1 MNRTL
6 PHNLDVEK
14 SLLGCLI
21 TYPDSYNTMMEENV
35 VDDDFY
41 LNSHRIIFK
50 AIVELNE
57 SNKPFDLVSLHAKLS
72 DDKLLEKAGNV
83 SYLAELSSTAIT
95 SANALHYTKILQS
108 KAFARRIIET
118 ASEIADDGFEGKYE
132 VDDYIDIA
140 EKRILQVTRSR
151 KTTDFLSSNFV
162 AEEYFKKV
170 LLMNENKSAVTG
182 VKTGFAALD
191 RKTNGLQRGDLIIVA
206 ARPSV
211 GKTAFALNLAARTAK
226 NNKNEA
232 VAIFSLEMPA
242 EQLMGRILAADSKL
256 PIYNLRTG
264 ILNNREIAQLKATVN
279 NVKDY
284 KLYIDDASTVKTSE
298 IFSKCRRL
306 KAEQGLSL
314 IVIDYIQLI
323 TGNGYNRENRQQE
336 VSEISRNLKA
346 LARELE
352 VPVIALSQLSRGVET
367 RNDKRPMLSD
377 LRESGAIEQD
387 ADIVILLSREGYQTK
402 EEADDQTVEVIM
414 AKHRNGATG
423 TIEMMF
429 TKSINAFKDIE
440 IIRENKEETEE

>member
-1 MNRTL
+1 MNRVL
-6 PHNLDVEK
+6 PHNLDLEK
-14 SLLGCLI
+14 SILGCLMI
-21 TYPDSYNTMMEENV
+21 YPESYNAIMEESIV
-35 VDDDFY
+35 KEDFY
-41 LNSHRIIFK
+41 LPSHQEIFK

-57 SNKPFDLVSLHAKLS
+57 NNKPFDLVSVNAKLS
-72 DDKLLEKAGNV
+72 DNKSLDKVGGPA
-83 SYLAELSSTAIT
+83 YLADLGSTAIT
-95 SANALHYTKILQS
+95 SANAVHYAKILQT
-108 KAFARRIIET
+108 KGFARRIITT
-118 ASEIADDGFEGKYE
+118 ASEIAEDGFEGKYD

-151 KTTDFLSSNFV
+151 KATDFLSSSFV
-162 AEEYFKKV
+162 ADEYYKKV
-170 LLMNENKSAVTG
+170 LLMHDNKSSVTG
-182 VKTGFAALD
+182 VKTGFQVLD
-191 RKTNGLQRGDLIIVA
+191 KKTNGLQRGDLIIVA

-211 GKTAFALNLAARTAK
+211 GKTAFALNIAARTAK
-226 NNKNEA
+226 NNKDEA

-256 PIYNLRTG
+256 PISNLRTG
-264 ILNNREIAQLKATVN
+264 YLKDFELSQLKASIN

-306 KAEQGLSL
+306 KVEQGLSL

-323 TGNGYNRENRQQE
+323 TGNGLSRDNRQQE
-336 VSEISRNLKA
+336 VSEISRSLKA

-352 VPVIALSQLSRGVET
+352 VPVIALSQLSRGVES
-367 RNDKRPMLSD
+367 RQDKRPMLSD

-387 ADIVILLSREGYQTK
+387 ADIVMLLSRDGYQAEDEK
-402 EEADDQTVEVIM
+402 DDQTVDIIM

-423 TIEMMF
+423 TIKMMF

-440 IIRENKEETEE
+440 YIPE